1 MSMITLTVAGRNSN
15 VDTAGNLDKL
25 SELLKKEG
33 FKIDLIGN
41 DIFVGRSQTFSE
53 TSALVDLSKLTDIY
67 SVMRFLNTITV
78 FKEKATNVSLYIE
91 ADGNRFEIDPLSI
104 DRVAFE
110 LVKRLDDAGRENAG
124 RSNRIVSGDIYHPN
138 IVIGSSNTI
147 GPTGGEWPRK

>member
-1 MSMITLTVAGRNSN
+1 
-15 VDTAGNLDKL
+15 
-25 SELLKKEG
+25 
-33 FKIDLIGN
+33 
-41 DIFVGRSQTFSE
+41 
-53 TSALVDLSKLTDIY
+53 
-67 SVMRFLNTITV
+67 MRFLNTITV